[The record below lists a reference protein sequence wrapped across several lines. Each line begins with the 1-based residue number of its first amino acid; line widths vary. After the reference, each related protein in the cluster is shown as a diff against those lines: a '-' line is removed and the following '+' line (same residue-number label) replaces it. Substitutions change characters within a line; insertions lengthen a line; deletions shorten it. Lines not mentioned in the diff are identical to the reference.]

1 MRNHPAF
8 VAPRG
13 GIFLPRLN
21 RPAYNRNRPE
31 SFHAKT
37 NMPRENLL
45 TLLAD
50 YETYARDVAIV
61 QHRGYR
67 RESYTY
73 QKLLQQAA
81 NFCLELKSRNIRT
94 GDRILLW
101 APNSAEWLVAFW
113 GCLLRGAVV
122 VPMDDA
128 ATPEFASRVATQAA
142 VKLIVAATSHPPL
155 ASEAPSINLSD
166 L

>member
-1 MRNHPAF
+1 
-8 VAPRG
+8 
-13 GIFLPRLN
+13 
-21 RPAYNRNRPE
+21 
-31 SFHAKT
+31 
-37 NMPRENLL
+37 MPRENLL
-45 TLLAD
+45 TLLTD

-81 NFCLELKSRNIRT
+81 NFSLELKSRNIRT
-94 GDRILLW
+94 GDRVLLW

-122 VPMDDA
+122 VPMDDTA
-128 ATPEFASRVATQAA
+128 APEFAQRVAMQAD
-142 VKLIVAATSHPPL
+142 VRLIVSTPSHPGGIRTSTK
-155 ASEAPSINLSD
+155 ASAYGLPSARDFFTISSPSSPW
-166 L
+166 

>member
-1 MRNHPAF
+1 
-8 VAPRG
+8 
-13 GIFLPRLN
+13 
-21 RPAYNRNRPE
+21 
-31 SFHAKT
+31 
-37 NMPRENLL
+37 MPRENLL
-45 TLLAD
+45 TVLTD

-81 NFCLELKSRNIRT
+81 NFSLELKLRNIRT

-122 VPMDDA
+122 VPMDDTA
-128 ATPEFASRVATQAA
+128 APEFAQRVARQAD
-142 VKLIVAATSHPPL
+142 VRLIVSTMSHQPL
-155 ASEAPSINLSD
+155 ATEAPTINLSD
-166 L
+166 LASTNGAAGFAVTKKLAARLMVGASVARG